1 MSEDA
6 IPKTPSG
13 DDSEPDLYK
22 SGIYLFMDVV
32 NSDNCKEA
40 IEFISERINN
50 SPIIAANGFI
60 SRDLFS
66 SSEKK
71 TNFYMIGSMGLAS
84 SIGLGIAL
92 KKPKK
97 RIFIFDGDG
106 NILMNLSSL
115 VTIGSLQPKNLIHI
129 IFDNNMHEST
139 GGQPTNSNFVNIEKI
154 AKACNYN
161 HTFMVRTENNLL
173 KILYKIKKLK
183 GPIMIVVKI
192 QQSKGEKS
200 KRVNILP
207 VDIKERFMMS

>member
-1 MSEDA
+1 M
-6 IPKTPSG
+6 
-13 DDSEPDLYK
+13 
-22 SGIYLFMDVV
+22 
-32 NSDNCKEA
+32 NRKEA
-40 IEFISERINN
+40 IEFISERIDN

-106 NILMNLSSL
+106 NILMNLNSL

-139 GGQPTNSNFVNIEKI
+139 GGQPTYSNQIDISKI
-154 AKACNYN
+154 AKTLRYT
-161 HTFMVRTENNLL
+161 TFSVRTKKSLENTLE
-173 KILYKIKKLK
+173 KIRDLK
-183 GPIMIVVKI
+183 GPILIVVHIGK
-192 QQSKGEKS
+192 SKEKS
-200 KRVNILP
+200 PRVDMTP
-207 VDIKERFMMS
+207 EKIKSSFMAAIN